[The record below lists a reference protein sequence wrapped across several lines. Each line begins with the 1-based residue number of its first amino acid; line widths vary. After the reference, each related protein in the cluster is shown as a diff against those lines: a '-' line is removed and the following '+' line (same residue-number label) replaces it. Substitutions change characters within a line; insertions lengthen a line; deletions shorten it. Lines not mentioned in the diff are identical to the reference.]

1 MRGRT
6 AGGRGRPQEPGASEN
21 LVRGLEAP
29 FSGPEDWL
37 PASDFCTGSSP
48 PRRNDVSERPRPQP
62 PRPPAPPH
70 EPSPVTARGSA
81 RRSRAPGQRRVSCP
95 NFHAA
100 AASQRASTTFVL
112 ARKPRTARDICPRNR
127 LAPGVGR
134 PRGDGAG
141 GPQTV
146 RAARAG
152 VAILTDPVGTVLA
165 RDALWCRC
173 RMPMPR
179 GPAPRGRRSCPSST
193 CTWESPELW
202 RSARRARTACGPG
215 LCWSGSS
222 FPLGESGRQVMTCH
236 LPECEPA
243 G

>member
-100 AASQRASTTFVL
+100 AASQRASTTFVSRVTTNLWSTLPPNPYSAVTWCVNRSAGNADCAPPETNGSRPSRSWAFL
-112 ARKPRTARDICPRNR
+112 AEMPTSGSRC
-127 LAPGVGR
+127 
-134 PRGDGAG
+134 
-141 GPQTV
+141 
-146 RAARAG
+146 
-152 VAILTDPVGTVLA
+152 VAITPSISKRYRLTQPI
-165 RDALWCRC
+165 
-173 RMPMPR
+173 
-179 GPAPRGRRSCPSST
+179 
-193 CTWESPELW
+193 
-202 RSARRARTACGPG
+202 
-215 LCWSGSS
+215 
-222 FPLGESGRQVMTCH
+222 
-236 LPECEPA
+236 
-243 G
+243 

>member
-100 AASQRASTTFVL
+100 AASQRASTTFVTETDATVTSGVAVVRFDTDPDFAVLSPTKTMRRAPIPGATRPVTGKPLLGEGIL
-112 ARKPRTARDICPRNR
+112 AGALLMLGASGIVVGCRRRAR
-127 LAPGVGR
+127 VGR
-134 PRGDGAG
+134 PR
-141 GPQTV
+141 
-146 RAARAG
+146 
-152 VAILTDPVGTVLA
+152 
-165 RDALWCRC
+165 
-173 RMPMPR
+173 
-179 GPAPRGRRSCPSST
+179 
-193 CTWESPELW
+193 
-202 RSARRARTACGPG
+202 
-215 LCWSGSS
+215 
-222 FPLGESGRQVMTCH
+222 
-236 LPECEPA
+236 
-243 G
+243 